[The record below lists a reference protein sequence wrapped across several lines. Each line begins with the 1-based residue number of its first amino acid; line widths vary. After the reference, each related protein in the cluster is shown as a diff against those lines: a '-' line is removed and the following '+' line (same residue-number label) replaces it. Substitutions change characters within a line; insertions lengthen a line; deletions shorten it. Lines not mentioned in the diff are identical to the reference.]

1 MTSDTAPGKTPRPT
15 SGGQRLGDVLGELRV
30 HRGHHHQ
37 HDGDRHCHYEPVNV
51 GTGDPDAHRH
61 HQGARA

>member
-1 MTSDTAPGKTPRPT
+1 MSLASCASIVAIIISTT
-15 SGGQRLGDVLGELRV
+15 
-30 HRGHHHQ
+30 
-37 HDGDRHCHYEPVNV
+37 GDRHCHYEPVNV